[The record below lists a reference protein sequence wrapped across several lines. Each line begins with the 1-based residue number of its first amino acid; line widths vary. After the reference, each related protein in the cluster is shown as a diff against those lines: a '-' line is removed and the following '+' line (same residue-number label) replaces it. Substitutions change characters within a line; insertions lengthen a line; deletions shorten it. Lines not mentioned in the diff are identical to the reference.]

1 MRDEAFGNQRQPRRV
16 GRSRAHPRQSVEQQ
30 PGGKTVGKKRER
42 QRADAG
48 EDAAGEKSALGAV
61 TIGDKTDREQRDEV
75 ADVPCRLHHAG
86 LARRHVPVG
95 FQQWQRRGVGGEDG
109 YEADAAQAQFGEPRG
124 VALRRAFQQSSSA
137 QLSRSQASMRQIG
150 SQENTSTVRSSG

>member
-61 TIGDKTDREQRDEV
+61 TVGDKADREQRDEV

-86 LARRHVPVG
+86 LAPRPVPV
-95 FQQWQRRGVGGEDG
+95 RVLSRGGGGGGGGGGE
-109 YEADAAQAQFGEPRG
+109 
-124 VALRRAFQQSSSA
+124 
-137 QLSRSQASMRQIG
+137 
-150 SQENTSTVRSSG
+150 